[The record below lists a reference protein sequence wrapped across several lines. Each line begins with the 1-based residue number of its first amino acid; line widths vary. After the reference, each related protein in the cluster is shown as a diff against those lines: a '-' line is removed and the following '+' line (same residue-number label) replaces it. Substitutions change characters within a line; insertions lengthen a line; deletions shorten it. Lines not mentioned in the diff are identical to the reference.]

1 MPWCYTE
8 CVWAGAEKSV
18 NIPTKNYTLLKQTE
32 DIMDKYF
39 IGTLNNISQKGLC
52 RLTDKF
58 ELTDDVDKANGII
71 VRSFKMHDME
81 LSDNLLAI
89 GRAGAGVNN
98 IPLDKCSDKG
108 IVVFNAPGA
117 NSNAVKELA
126 VAGMIMGARNIYEGI
141 AWGQTLEGDV
151 AANVEKGKKQ
161 FAGTEIAGKTLGVIG
176 LGAIGAKIANA
187 AYALGMKVVG
197 YEAFTPHPCLTAPVE
212 LKDSTEEM
220 VPECDFIT
228 IHVPSLPT
236 TKGMVNKDLIAKM
249 KDGVIFMNYARPDLI
264 VVDDVVEALESGKM
278 RKYMTDLLE
287 PEYIGK
293 KGIVATPHLGAST
306 AEAEEN
312 CAIMATDQLMDYLEN
327 GNIVNSVNFPRVT
340 LERNGDERHCFLVKA
355 EKTAEEVE
363 AKMKE
368 FYGGALKGF
377 AGAKNR
383 ANDYGYF
390 IADVDK
396 GTAPFSCDCVIK
408 SRVL

>member
-1 MPWCYTE
+1 
-8 CVWAGAEKSV
+8 
-18 NIPTKNYTLLKQTE
+18 
-32 DIMDKYF
+32 MDKYF
-39 IGTLNNISQKGLC
+39 IGTLNNISPKGLC

-71 VRSFKMHDME
+71 VRSFKMHDMDF
-81 LSDNLLAI
+81 SDNLLAI

-98 IPLDKCSDKG
+98 IPLDKCAEKG
-108 IVVFNAPGA
+108 IVVFNTPGA

-141 AWGQTLEGDV
+141 SWGQTLEGDV

-187 AYALGMKVVG
+187 AEALGMKVVG
-197 YEAFTPHPCLTAPVE
+197 YEAFTPHPCLTADVE
-212 LKDSTEEM
+212 LKNSTEEM

-278 RKYMTDLLE
+278 IKYMTDLLE

-312 CAIMATDQLMDYLEN
+312 CAVMATDQLMDYLEN
-327 GNIVNSVNFPRVT
+327 GNIVNSVNFPRVSM
-340 LERNGDERHCFLVKA
+340 EKKGAERHCFLLKNDKTADEVKA
-355 EKTAEEVE
+355 
-363 AKMKE
+363 KMEE
-368 FYGGALKGF
+368 FYGSKLAGF
-377 AGAKNR
+377 AGAKVR
-383 ANDYGYF
+383 GSEFGYF
-390 IADVDK
+390 IADV
-396 GTAPFSCDCVIK
+396 TESTEPFSCDCIIRT
-408 SRVL
+408 RVL

>member
-1 MPWCYTE
+1 M
-8 CVWAGAEKSV
+8 A
-18 NIPTKNYTLLKQTE
+18 
-32 DIMDKYF
+32 KYS
-39 IGTLNNISQKGLC
+39 IGTLNNISDKGLS
-52 RLTDKF
+52 RLTENF
-58 ELTDDVDKANGII
+58 ELVEDVNKANGII
-71 VRSFKMHDME
+71 VRSFKMHDMDF
-81 LSDNLLAI
+81 SDDLLAI

-98 IPLDKCSDKG
+98 IPLDKCAEKG
-108 IVVFNAPGA
+108 IVVFNSPGA

-126 VAGMIMGARNIYEGI
+126 IAGMIMGARNMYEGI

-151 AANVEKGKKQ
+151 ASNVEKGKKQ

-187 AYALGMKVVG
+187 AEALGMKVVG
-197 YEAFTPHPCLTAPVE
+197 YEAFVPHPCLTADVK
-212 LKDSTEEM
+212 LYDSAEEM
-220 VPECDFIT
+220 VPECDFVT

-236 TKGMVNKDLIAKM
+236 TIGMVNKDFIAKM

-293 KGIVATPHLGAST
+293 KGIIATPHLGAST

-312 CAIMATDQLMDYLEN
+312 CAVMATDQLMDYLEN
-327 GNIVNSVNFPRVT
+327 GNIVNSVNFPRVSM
-340 LERNGDERHCFLVKA
+340 EKKGAERHCFLLKND
-355 EKTAEEVE
+355 KTADEVK

-368 FYGGALKGF
+368 HYGDKLAGF
-377 AGAKNR
+377 AGAKVRNSDFR
-383 ANDYGYF
+383 YF
-390 IADVDK
+390 IADVAS
-396 GTAPFSCDCVIK
+396 GAEPFSCDCVIR

>member
-1 MPWCYTE
+1 
-8 CVWAGAEKSV
+8 
-18 NIPTKNYTLLKQTE
+18 
-32 DIMDKYF
+32 MDKYF
-39 IGTLNNISQKGLC
+39 IGTLNNISPKGLC

-58 ELTDDVDKANGII
+58 ELTEDIDKANGII
-71 VRSFKMHDME
+71 VRSFKMHDMDF
-81 LSDNLLAI
+81 SDNLLAI

-98 IPLDKCSDKG
+98 IPLDRCSEKG
-108 IVVFNAPGA
+108 IVAFNTPGA

-126 VAGMIMGARNIYEGI
+126 VAGMIMGARNMYEGI
-141 AWGQTLEGDV
+141 SWGQTLEGDV

-187 AYALGMKVVG
+187 AEALGMKVVG
-197 YEAFTPHPCLTAPVE
+197 YEAFTPHPCLTADVD
-212 LKDSTEEM
+212 LKDSVEEM

-264 VVDDVVEALESGKM
+264 AVDDVVEDLESGKM

-312 CAIMATDQLMDYLEN
+312 CAVMATDQLMDYLEN
-327 GNIVNSVNFPRVT
+327 GNIVNSVNFPRVSM
-340 LERNGDERHCFLVKA
+340 EKKGAERHCFLLKNDKTADEVKA
-355 EKTAEEVE
+355 
-363 AKMKE
+363 KMEE
-368 FYGGALKGF
+368 FYGSKLAGF
-377 AGAKNR
+377 AGAKVR
-383 ANDYGYF
+383 GSEFGYF
-390 IADVDK
+390 IADV
-396 GTAPFSCDCVIK
+396 TESTEPFSCDCIIRT
-408 SRVL
+408 RVL

>member
-1 MPWCYTE
+1 M
-8 CVWAGAEKSV
+8 S
-18 NIPTKNYTLLKQTE
+18 
-32 DIMDKYF
+32 KYF
-39 IGTLNNISQKGLC
+39 IGTLNNISQKGLS

-58 ELTDDVDKANGII
+58 ELVEDVDKANGII

-98 IPLDKCSDKG
+98 IPLDKCADKG

-126 VAGMIMGARNIYEGI
+126 VAGMIMGARNMYEGI
-141 AWGQTLEGDV
+141 SWGQTLSGDV
-151 AANVEKGKKQ
+151 ATEVEKGKKE
-161 FAGTEIAGKTLGVIG
+161 FAGTEIAGKTVGIIG
-176 LGAIGAKIANA
+176 LGAIGAKIANSA
-187 AYALGMKVVG
+187 EALGMSVVG
-197 YEAFTPHPCLTAPVE
+197 YEAFKPHPCLTADVK
-212 LKDSTEEM
+212 LYDSVEEM
-220 VPECDFIT
+220 VPVCDFIS

-249 KDGVIFMNYARPDLI
+249 KDGVIFMNYARPDLV
-264 VVDDVVEALESGKM
+264 VVDDIVAALESGKM

-340 LERNGDERHCFLVKA
+340 LETKAGTKRHCVAFKCEKA
-355 EKTAEEVE
+355 IEEVQ
-363 AKMKE
+363 AKVKE
-368 FYGGALKGF
+368 FYGDCLVDF
-377 AGAKNR
+377 AGGKTRDNQ
-383 ANDYGYF
+383 YGYF
-390 IADVDK
+390 IAAVKDSCDK
-396 GTAPFSCDCVIK
+396 QWSCDCVLKFREI
-408 SRVL
+408 

>member
-1 MPWCYTE
+1 
-8 CVWAGAEKSV
+8 
-18 NIPTKNYTLLKQTE
+18 
-32 DIMDKYF
+32 MDKYF

-71 VRSFKMHDME
+71 LRSFKMHDME
-81 LSDNLLAI
+81 LSDNLLAV

-98 IPLDKCSDKG
+98 IPLDKCAEKG
-108 IVVFNAPGA
+108 IVVFNTPGA

-151 AANVEKGKKQ
+151 ATNVEKGKKQ

-236 TKGMVNKDLIAKM
+236 TTGMVNKDLIAKM

-312 CAIMATDQLMDYLEN
+312 CAIMATDQLMDYLEF

-340 LERNGDERHCFLVKA
+340 LEKSGDERHCFLVKCDKA
-355 EKTAEEVE
+355 ADEVK
-363 AKMKE
+363 AKME
-368 FYGGALKGF
+368 AFYGDKLVGF

-383 ANDYGYF
+383 ANDFGYF
-390 IADVDK
+390 IADVAA
-396 GTAPFSCDCVIK
+396 GTEPFSCDCVIRT
-408 SRVL
+408 RVL

>member
-1 MPWCYTE
+1 
-8 CVWAGAEKSV
+8 
-18 NIPTKNYTLLKQTE
+18 
-32 DIMDKYF
+32 MDKYY

-71 VRSFKMHDME
+71 LRSFKMHDME
-81 LSDNLLAI
+81 LSDNLLAV

-98 IPLDKCSDKG
+98 IPLDKCAEKG
-108 IVVFNAPGA
+108 IVVFNTPGA

-126 VAGMIMGARNIYEGI
+126 LAGMIMGARNIYEGI

-187 AYALGMKVVG
+187 AYALGMNVVG

-212 LKDSTEEM
+212 LKNSTEEM

-236 TKGMVNKDLIAKM
+236 TKGMVNKDLIATM

-312 CAIMATDQLMDYLEN
+312 CAVMATDQLMDYLEN
-327 GNIVNSVNFPRVT
+327 GNIINSVNFPRVSM
-340 LERNGDERHCFLVKA
+340 EKKGAERHCFVVKSD
-355 EKTAEEVE
+355 KTADEIK
-363 AKMKE
+363 AKMEE
-368 FYGGALKGF
+368 FYGDKLAGF

-383 ANDYGYF
+383 ANDFGYF
-390 IADVDK
+390 IADVAA
-396 GTAPFSCDCVIK
+396 GTEPFNCNCVIK
-408 SRVL
+408 TRVL

>member
-1 MPWCYTE
+1 
-8 CVWAGAEKSV
+8 
-18 NIPTKNYTLLKQTE
+18 
-32 DIMDKYF
+32 MDKYY
-39 IGTLNNISQKGLC
+39 IGTLNNISPKGLC
-52 RLTDKF
+52 RLTDKY

-71 VRSFKMHDME
+71 VRSFKMHDMDF
-81 LSDNLLAI
+81 SDNLLAI

-98 IPLDKCSDKG
+98 IPLDKCAEKG
-108 IVVFNAPGA
+108 IVVFNTPGA

-126 VAGMIMGARNIYEGI
+126 VAGMIMGARNMYEGI

-151 AANVEKGKKQ
+151 ASNVEKGKKQ

-176 LGAIGAKIANA
+176 VGAIGAKIANA
-187 AYALGMKVVG
+187 AEALGMKVMG
-197 YEAFTPHPCLTAPVE
+197 YEPFTPHPCLTANVVF
-212 LKDSTEEM
+212 KDTVEEM
-220 VPECDFIT
+220 IPDCDFIT

-236 TKGMVNKDLIAKM
+236 TKGMINKDLIAKM

-312 CAIMATDQLMDYLEN
+312 CAIMATDQLMDYLN
-327 GNIVNSVNFPRVT
+327 FGNIVNSVNFPRVT
-340 LERNGDERHCFLVKA
+340 MAKSGDERHCFILKND
-355 EKTAEEVE
+355 KTAEEVE

-368 FYGGALKGF
+368 FYGDKLA
-377 AGAKNR
+377 AITGAKVR
-383 ANDYGYF
+383 GGEYGYF
-390 IADVDK
+390 IADVAA
-396 GTAPFSCDCVIK
+396 GTEPFSCDCIIK
-408 SRVL
+408 TRVL

>member
-1 MPWCYTE
+1 
-8 CVWAGAEKSV
+8 
-18 NIPTKNYTLLKQTE
+18 
-32 DIMDKYF
+32 MDKYY

-52 RLTDKF
+52 RLTDKY
-58 ELTDDVDKANGII
+58 ELVEDADKANGII
-71 VRSFKMHDME
+71 VRSFKMHDMDF
-81 LSDNLLAI
+81 SDDLLAI

-98 IPLDKCSDKG
+98 IPLDKCSEKG
-108 IVVFNAPGA
+108 IVVFNTPGA

-126 VAGMIMGARNIYEGI
+126 VAGMIMGARNMYEGI

-187 AYALGMKVVG
+187 AEALGMKVVG
-197 YEAFTPHPCLTAPVE
+197 YEAFVPHPCLTADVD
-212 LKDSTEEM
+212 LKDSVEEM

-264 VVDDVVEALESGKM
+264 VVEDVVEALESGKM

-312 CAIMATDQLMDYLEN
+312 CAVMATDQLMDYLEN

-340 LERNGDERHCFLVKA
+340 LERSGAARHCFLVKCDKSA
-355 EKTAEEVE
+355 DEVI
-363 AKMKE
+363 AKLKE
-368 FYGGALKGF
+368 FYGDKLTGI
-377 AGAKNR
+377 AGAKVRNSEF
-383 ANDYGYF
+383 GYF
-390 IADVDK
+390 IVDVKDGADV
-396 GTAPFSCDCVIK
+396 FSCDCVIK
-408 SRVL
+408 ARVL

>member
-1 MPWCYTE
+1 
-8 CVWAGAEKSV
+8 
-18 NIPTKNYTLLKQTE
+18 
-32 DIMDKYF
+32 MDKYF
-39 IGTLNNISQKGLC
+39 IGTLNNISPKGLC

-71 VRSFKMHDME
+71 VRSFKMHDMDF
-81 LSDNLLAI
+81 SDNLLAI

-98 IPLDKCSDKG
+98 IPLDKCAEKG
-108 IVVFNAPGA
+108 IVVFNTPGA

-141 AWGQTLEGDV
+141 SWGQTLEGDV

-187 AYALGMKVVG
+187 AEALGMKVVG
-197 YEAFTPHPCLTAPVE
+197 YEAFTPHPCLTADVE
-212 LKDSTEEM
+212 LKNSTEEM

-312 CAIMATDQLMDYLEN
+312 CAVMATDQLMDYLEN
-327 GNIVNSVNFPRVT
+327 GNIVNSVNFPRVSM
-340 LERNGDERHCFLVKA
+340 ERKGAERHCFLLKNDKTADEVKA
-355 EKTAEEVE
+355 
-363 AKMKE
+363 KMEE
-368 FYGGALKGF
+368 FYGDKLVGF
-377 AGAKNR
+377 AGAKVR
-383 ANDYGYF
+383 GSEFGYF
-390 IADVDK
+390 IADVAES
-396 GTAPFSCDCVIK
+396 TEPFSCDCIIK
-408 SRVL
+408 TRVL

>member
-1 MPWCYTE
+1 M
-8 CVWAGAEKSV
+8 
-18 NIPTKNYTLLKQTE
+18 NQTE

-58 ELTDDVDKANGII
+58 ELTEDVDKANGII
-71 VRSFKMHDME
+71 VRSFKMHDMD

-126 VAGMIMGARNIYEGI
+126 VAGMIMGARNMYEGI

-187 AYALGMKVVG
+187 AEALGMKVVG
-197 YEAFTPHPCLTAPVE
+197 YEAFTPHPCLTADVD
-212 LKDSTEEM
+212 LKDSVEEM

-340 LERNGDERHCFLVKA
+340 LEKSGDERHCFLVKA
-355 EKTAEEVE
+355 EKSADEIK
-363 AKMKE
+363 AKLQE
-368 FYGGALKGF
+368 FYGDKL
-377 AGAKNR
+377 AGIAGNKNR
-383 ANDYGYF
+383 ANDFGYF
-390 IADVDK
+390 IVDVAK
-396 GTAPFSCDCVIK
+396 GTEPFSCDCIIK

>member
-1 MPWCYTE
+1 
-8 CVWAGAEKSV
+8 
-18 NIPTKNYTLLKQTE
+18 
-32 DIMDKYF
+32 MDKYF
-39 IGTLNNISQKGLC
+39 IGTLNNISPKGLC

-58 ELTDDVDKANGII
+58 ELTEDIDKANGII
-71 VRSFKMHDME
+71 VRSFKMHDMDF
-81 LSDNLLAI
+81 SDNLLAI

-98 IPLDKCSDKG
+98 IPLDRCSEKG
-108 IVVFNAPGA
+108 IVAFNTPGA

-126 VAGMIMGARNIYEGI
+126 VAGMIMGARNMYEGI
-141 AWGQTLEGDV
+141 SWGQTLEGDV

-187 AYALGMKVVG
+187 AEALGMKVVG
-197 YEAFTPHPCLTAPVE
+197 YEAFTPHPCLTADVD
-212 LKDSTEEM
+212 LKDSVEEM

-312 CAIMATDQLMDYLEN
+312 CAVMATDQLMDYLEN
-327 GNIVNSVNFPRVT
+327 GNIVNSVNFPRVSM
-340 LERNGDERHCFLVKA
+340 EKKGAERHCFLLKNDKTADEVKA
-355 EKTAEEVE
+355 
-363 AKMKE
+363 KMEE
-368 FYGGALKGF
+368 FYGSKLAGF
-377 AGAKNR
+377 AGAKVR
-383 ANDYGYF
+383 GSEFGYF
-390 IADVDK
+390 IADV
-396 GTAPFSCDCVIK
+396 TESTEPFSCDCIIRT
-408 SRVL
+408 RVL

>member
-1 MPWCYTE
+1 
-8 CVWAGAEKSV
+8 
-18 NIPTKNYTLLKQTE
+18 
-32 DIMDKYF
+32 MDKYY

-71 VRSFKMHDME
+71 LRSFKMHDME
-81 LSDNLLAI
+81 LSDNLLAV

-98 IPLDKCSDKG
+98 IPLDKCAEKG
-108 IVVFNAPGA
+108 IVVFNTPGA

-151 AANVEKGKKQ
+151 ATNVEKGKKQ

-187 AYALGMKVVG
+187 AYALGMNVVG

-212 LKDSTEEM
+212 LKDSAEEM

-312 CAIMATDQLMDYLEN
+312 CAVMATDQLMDYLEN
-327 GNIVNSVNFPRVT
+327 GNIINSVNFPRVSM
-340 LERNGDERHCFLVKA
+340 EKKGAERHCFVVKSD
-355 EKTAEEVE
+355 KTADEIK
-363 AKMKE
+363 AKME
-368 FYGGALKGF
+368 AFYGDKLAGF

-383 ANDYGYF
+383 ANDFGYF
-390 IADVDK
+390 IADVAA
-396 GTAPFSCDCVIK
+396 GTEPFNCNCVIK
-408 SRVL
+408 TRVL

>member
-1 MPWCYTE
+1 
-8 CVWAGAEKSV
+8 
-18 NIPTKNYTLLKQTE
+18 
-32 DIMDKYF
+32 MDKFY
-39 IGTLNNISQKGLC
+39 IGTLNNISPKGLN
-52 RLTDKF
+52 RLTDKY
-58 ELTDDVDKANGII
+58 ELTDDIEKANGII
-71 VRSFKMHDME
+71 VRSFKMHEMDF
-81 LSDNLLAI
+81 SDNLLAV

-98 IPLDKCSDKG
+98 IPLDRCAEKG
-108 IVVFNAPGA
+108 IVVFNTPGA

-126 VAGMIMGARNIYEGI
+126 IAGMIMGARNMYEGI

-161 FAGTEIAGKTLGVIG
+161 FAGTEIAGKTLGIIG

-187 AYALGMKVVG
+187 AEALGMTVVG
-197 YEAFTPHPCLTAPVE
+197 YEAFTPHPCLTADVK
-212 LKDSTEEM
+212 LCDSVEEM
-220 VPECDFIT
+220 VPMCDFIS

-264 VVDDVVEALESGKM
+264 VVDDVVAALESGKM

-312 CAIMATDQLMDYLEN
+312 CAEMAADELMDYLEN

-340 LERNGDERHCFLVKA
+340 LEKSGDERHCFLVKCD
-355 EKTAEEVE
+355 KTADEVS

-368 FYGGALKGF
+368 FYGDALTGF
-377 AGAKNR
+377 AGNKVRNSEF
-383 ANDYGYF
+383 GYF
-390 IADVDK
+390 IADVK
-396 GTAPFSCDCVIK
+396 AGTEPFSCSCVIK

>member
-1 MPWCYTE
+1 MFQINCLNPISKVGLENLTE
-8 CVWAGAEKSV
+8 
-18 NIPTKNYTLLKQTE
+18 NYQLTQ
-32 DIMDKYF
+32 DINEADAV
-39 IGTLNNISQKGLC
+39 L
-52 RLTDKF
+52 
-58 ELTDDVDKANGII
+58 
-71 VRSFKMHDME
+71 VRSASMHDME
-81 LSDNLLAI
+81 FSKNLKAI
-89 GRAGAGVNN
+89 ARAGAGVNN
-98 IPLDKCSDKG
+98 IPLDKCTEKG
-108 IVVFNAPGA
+108 ICVFNTPGA

-151 AANVEKGKKQ
+151 ATNVEKGKKQ

-312 CAIMATDQLMDYLEN
+312 CAIMATDQLMDYLEC
-327 GNIVNSVNFPRVT
+327 GNIVNSVNFPAVNLGPMKGDNRICLMTKGEPYPVKLAAAMFANINIKAIAGGTRGEFGYALISTDDRITSVPAVDGVIRV
-340 LERNGDERHCFLVKA
+340 RVIQPDEF
-355 EKTAEEVE
+355 
-363 AKMKE
+363 
-368 FYGGALKGF
+368 
-377 AGAKNR
+377 
-383 ANDYGYF
+383 
-390 IADVDK
+390 
-396 GTAPFSCDCVIK
+396 
-408 SRVL
+408 

>member
-1 MPWCYTE
+1 
-8 CVWAGAEKSV
+8 
-18 NIPTKNYTLLKQTE
+18 
-32 DIMDKYF
+32 MDKYF
-39 IGTLNNISQKGLC
+39 IGTLNNISPKGLC

-71 VRSFKMHDME
+71 VRSFKMHDMDF
-81 LSDNLLAI
+81 SDNLLAI

-98 IPLDKCSDKG
+98 IPLDKCSEKG
-108 IVVFNAPGA
+108 IVVFNTPGA

-141 AWGQTLEGDV
+141 SWGQTLEGDV

-187 AYALGMKVVG
+187 AEALGMKVVG
-197 YEAFTPHPCLTAPVE
+197 YEAFTPHPCLTADVE
-212 LKDSTEEM
+212 LKNSTEEM

-312 CAIMATDQLMDYLEN
+312 CAVMATDQLMDYLEN
-327 GNIVNSVNFPRVT
+327 GNIVNSVNFPRVSM
-340 LERNGDERHCFLVKA
+340 EKKGAERHCFLLKNDKTADEVKA
-355 EKTAEEVE
+355 
-363 AKMKE
+363 KMEE
-368 FYGGALKGF
+368 FYGDKLVGF
-377 AGAKNR
+377 AGAKVR
-383 ANDYGYF
+383 GSEFGYF
-390 IADVDK
+390 IADVAAS
-396 GTAPFSCDCVIK
+396 TEPFSCDCIIK
-408 SRVL
+408 TRVL